1 MTDKN
6 QISWTTEKRMIV
18 KKLYNDYIEVNDPK
32 LDQKTDS
39 GILLAT
45 DEASQVFVVVTGSSE
60 FLKGDEIVAMADSTV
75 SVKIGGYRRYFVRKT
90 DIIAE
95 L

>member
-1 MTDKN
+1 
-6 QISWTTEKRMIV
+6 MIV

-45 DEASQVFVVVTGSSE
+45 DEANQVFVVITGSSE

-75 SVKIGGYRRYFVRKT
+75 SVKIKGYKHYFVHKT
-90 DIIAE
+90 NIIAK